1 MSVVRLPLALV
12 FGLLFTL
19 TVFTVLF
26 RFVDGPMSPPDLP
39 KIVDVFSVPL
49 RPRPP
54 PPPPVRPTKVEP
66 PKLIPEPGHGTGIRI
81 VDPPPILEP
90 LPRIAQPGLVR
101 VEIERGGLPTGGIDR
116 EPIPLVRVDPD
127 YPPRAILAQTE
138 GWVQV
143 QFTITDR
150 GTVRDARVVA
160 AEPRGIFDDAALKAI
175 ARWRYNPKIEGGVA
189 VDRVGLQTVIR
200 FQLGQ

>member
-1 MSVVRLPLALV
+1 
-12 FGLLFTL
+12 
-19 TVFTVLF
+19 
-26 RFVDGPMSPPDLP
+26 MSPPDLP